1 MFEKAATVVVG
12 VALVPIGLF
21 FLWHGVYRLRHPC
34 WSASGWWSKHA
45 IVTALLSGT
54 LIPIP
59 GMTRETSESFA
70 AAVESGAGALV
81 AVAGLLFI
89 VSY

>member
-1 MFEKAATVVVG
+1 MVVG
-12 VALVPIGLF
+12 VALVPVGLF
-21 FLWHGVYRLRHPC
+21 LLWHGVYRFRHPR

-45 IVTALLSGT
+45 VVTALLSGT
-54 LIPIP
+54 LIPMP
-59 GMTRETSESFA
+59 GVKRETFESFA